1 MLKVIGVYLLIVF
14 TTLNASNIER
24 ELGISV
30 GLNSTKNDDGLK
42 FENPTLAVSYQDN
55 KYVVSPRVDLEYVNI
70 KDDYASSLL
79 KGSINGVYEYENST
93 KTVPYVLMGVGYE
106 YVNDATKEVFES
118 HPFVQAGAGLY
129 LGLDKGYKARI
140 EAKLLKVIGGTG
152 EGNEAIITAGMSMPL
167 NFHETKKS
175 QPILKKTIVQQT
187 VRPIVRPVFKTQT
200 KIVYVDKNECPVKI
214 ATADLDRDG
223 ITDSIDQCPATP
235 CNFTVDSYGCP
246 VKTTLK
252 VNFET
257 NSATIRDT
265 SIDKVNR
272 FANFLMNNKGSQVN
286 IVGHTDSVGTESN
299 NMSLSYRRA
308 TSVVN
313 ALVHRGVSPSRLR
326 AEGKGE
332 SMPIAS
338 NKTVFGK
345 AMNRRIEAEL
355 SYPKGRK

>member
-14 TTLNASNIER
+14 TTLNASNIES
-24 ELGISV
+24 EIGINI
-30 GLNSTKNDDGLK
+30 GLNSTKNDDGSK

-70 KDDYASSLL
+70 KDDYASSLI

-93 KTVPYVLMGVGYE
+93 TVTPYALVGIGYE
-106 YVNDATKEVFES
+106 YVEGETKEVFES

-140 EAKLLKVIGGTG
+140 EGRFLKVIGGID
-152 EGNEAIITAGMSMPL
+152 EENEAIITVGLSIPL
-167 NFHETKKS
+167 NLHEVKKS
-175 QPILKKTIVQQT
+175 QPVKKIVT
-187 VRPIVRPVFKTQT
+187 PIIRPIFKTQT
-200 KIVYVDKNECPVKI
+200 KIVYVDKNECSIKI
-214 ATADLDRDG
+214 KAIDLDRDG

-246 VKTTLK
+246 IRTTLK
-252 VNFET
+252 INFET
-257 NSATIRDT
+257 NSATIRSS

-313 ALVHRGVSPSRLR
+313 ALVQRGVSPSRLR

-332 SMPIAS
+332 GMPIAS
-338 NKTVFGK
+338 NETVSGK

-355 SYPKGRK
+355 SYPEGRK